1 MIWTGKLHPSAL
13 SETYTV
19 RIEYVPKKPPKVTVL
34 DPALEIPHG
43 EELPHVYPGEELCL
57 CYPWEWDENQ
67 LIAHTV
73 VPWASEWLLHY
84 EIWKATGTWCG
95 GGHVTSEETG

>member
-1 MIWTGKLHPSAL
+1 M
-13 SETYTV
+13 
-19 RIEYVPKKPPKVTVL
+19 PKKPPKVTVL

-57 CYPWEWDENQ
+57 CYPWEWDESQ

-73 VPWASEWLLHY
+73 VPWASEWLFHY

-95 GGHVTSEETG
+95 GGHVTSLVLATGDINLEISNSFSTPGR